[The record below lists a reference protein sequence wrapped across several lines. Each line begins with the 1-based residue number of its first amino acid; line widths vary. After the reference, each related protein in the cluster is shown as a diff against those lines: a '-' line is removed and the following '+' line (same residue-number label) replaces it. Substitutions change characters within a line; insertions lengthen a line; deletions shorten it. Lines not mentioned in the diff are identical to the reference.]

1 MAAERRLSKSK
12 KRFLSTSKERAGV
25 MISSGL
31 TKTGGATDCRV
42 GRTTILRRN
51 FWQNEAKKLNLFSG
65 PVSAVWPT
73 FNTLIRIYCWRETDR
88 GCNAIGHEDR
98 EDHSRPFGSLHPL
111 DPQVFSATP
120 DD

>member
-12 KRFLSTSKERAGV
+12 KRFLSTSKEPAGV

-42 GRTTILRRN
+42 GRTTILLRN

-65 PVSAVWPT
+65 PASAGWPM
-73 FNTLIRIYCWRETDR
+73 IRMECLRQPDR
-88 GCNAIGHEDR
+88 GCSAIGH
-98 EDHSRPFGSLHPL
+98 
-111 DPQVFSATP
+111 
-120 DD
+120 